1 MSKNTKSDRTRTE
14 ILDVA
19 WDLIAKKGADI
30 SIAEIAAAVG
40 LTRQSIYVHF
50 GSRGGLFMALVRR
63 ADERFEIWETF
74 TQAIETE
81 DPRGRLDACLRAWL
95 AFVPKIYPVASDLIR
110 LRGQDEAA
118 AAAWE
123 DRMSELRDVFR
134 HLVKG
139 LQRDGVLADRWTVP
153 KAADYLWATCSVQS
167 WSLLVHDVGWSE
179 KQASETIRYAA
190 ARALLD

>member
-1 MSKNTKSDRTRTE
+1 MSKKLKSDRTRAE

-19 WDLIAKKGADI
+19 WDLIAEKGADT
-30 SIAEIAAAVG
+30 SIADIAAAVG

-50 GSRGGLFMALVRR
+50 GSRGGLLMALVRR

-81 DPRGRLDACLRAWL
+81 EPRDRLDACLRAWL

-110 LRGQDEAA
+110 LRAQDEEA

-123 DRMSELRDVFR
+123 DRMSELREVFR

-139 LQRDGVLADRWTVP
+139 LQRDGVLADRWTAP
-153 KAADYLWATCSVQS
+153 KAADYLWAACSVQS

-179 KQASETIRYAA
+179 KQAAETIRDAA
-190 ARALLD
+190 ARVLLD